1 MLFVFVENFFLILPQ
16 STKIFGRAV
25 ITFHRKAE
33 PHGAAAG
40 EENELA

>member
-33 PHGAAAG
+33 QHSAPIG